1 MLMSGCE
8 GVKALKKSLSNY
20 SVTIGL
26 ECGSTLSKI
35 ELIFMLFLLDLYNV
49 TECLRTSVYQ
59 C

>member
-35 ELIFMLFLLDLYNV
+35 AMLFLACHVV
-49 TECLRTSVYQ
+49 TETSSTT
-59 C
+59 

>member
-20 SVTIGL
+20 CVTVGL

-35 ELIFMLFLLDLYNV
+35 ELISYVVSFRYL
-49 TECLRTSVYQ
+49 
-59 C
+59 

>member
-35 ELIFMLFLLDLYNV
+35 ELDLYNV

>member
-35 ELIFMLFLLDLYNV
+35 EFFMLFLLDLYNV

>member
-8 GVKALKKSLSNY
+8 GVKASKKSLSNY

-35 ELIFMLFLLDLYNV
+35 ELIFYVLSFRSL
-49 TECLRTSVYQ
+49 
-59 C
+59 